1 MRLVLISFLI
11 LAANFS
17 VSAQGCCS
25 GGAGSPIAG
34 GAASGVLQEYQMEI
48 SVNHQFNE
56 SNIFYTGSEV
66 AEPLFKNLKSNY
78 IFFRTDYGVSKKL
91 TLSLATGY
99 YLNKSKEAE
108 DIKGN
113 RSSSGFSDLIIFP
126 RYSVYNK
133 SNNFKRIE
141 IALGLGIKIPLGT
154 HMDSTLTTAA
164 SSYAPGYPDKDLYI
178 LNPTS
183 VQTSNGGNDFMF
195 YSFIFREYQ
204 KRKLRLFISTLHVK
218 KNFNSLGIKFGDYSS
233 LGLFVSKTFFRQWG
247 VTTQLKLEHVGE
259 IQSVE
264 NIDPELYGINPIST
278 GSNKAFFTPQIS
290 YSQNGLTFFATSEIP
305 VYQYLH
311 GTQVGSQNQFT
322 VGVNYRF
329 LTKECEPEFELDK

>member
-1 MRLVLISFLI
+1 MRQVLISFLI
-11 LAANFS
+11 LVANIN
-17 VSAQGCCS
+17 VYAQGCCS

-48 SVNHQFNE
+48 SANYQFNK
-56 SNIFYTGSEV
+56 SNTFYTGSKLT
-66 AEPLFKNLKSNY
+66 EPLFKNLTSNY
-78 IFFRTDYGVSKKL
+78 MFFRTDYGVSKKL

-99 YLNKSKEAE
+99 YLNKSKEA
-108 DIKGN
+108 DYVINN
-113 RSSSGFSDLIIFP
+113 RTSSGFSDLIIFP

-133 SNNFKRIE
+133 NNNFKRTE
-141 IALGLGIKIPLGT
+141 IALGLGIKMPLGT
-154 HMDSTLTTAA
+154 HIDSTLTGPNEWDFYKT
-164 SSYAPGYPDKDLYI
+164 
-178 LNPTS
+178 NPPL
-183 VQTSNGGNDFMF
+183 VQTTNGSNDFMF

-204 KRKLRLFISTLHVK
+204 KRKLRLFISALHVK

-233 LGLFVSKTFFRQWG
+233 LGLFISKTFFRQWG

-329 LTKECEPEFELDK
+329 LTKECEPEFEL